1 MENAIPDEKK
11 VEDAL
16 KWLENT
22 PIVPDLTVDEV
33 EDILED
39 VVGEEKV
46 ESMFAP
52 VANQIF
58 KPEKPLPRIDNK
70 SRGQN
75 SLNGYPDEEHSPIA
89 LLSFWFNAI
98 RFFLLCVFAGVIRSF
113 QRSVKQY
120 KKLL

>member
-58 KPEKPLPRIDNK
+58 KP
-70 SRGQN
+70 
-75 SLNGYPDEEHSPIA
+75 
-89 LLSFWFNAI
+89 
-98 RFFLLCVFAGVIRSF
+98 
-113 QRSVKQY
+113 
-120 KKLL
+120 